1 MEVVAMLFTY
11 PTNIHMLRFN
21 TNRPLSGFP
30 SKKGLKT
37 SKIPKLTRKFSILAE
52 FLENVKIGFRV

>member
-11 PTNIHMLRFN
+11 PTNIHMLRFKS
-21 TNRPLSGFP
+21 NRPLSGFP

-37 SKIPKLTRKFSILAE
+37 SKIPKLTRKFS
-52 FLENVKIGFRV
+52 